1 MKINIYFF
9 IMFILACVAFIGDII
24 IYILKAKYLVAIM
37 LSFIIISIIFA
48 LAIKNKKIKIVFD
61 FEKSDLFLFIAMF
74 FITIFSGI
82 VYPDFVYDTISYH
95 EYLQKNPF
103 MDKVNFD
110 FFPGRIYCMFLFPL
124 GDRMFYIIRYFCGYR
139 FGAILSFFST
149 IVMFYQIKNILK
161 ILTNNSK
168 ISSIISYGIY
178 FLVAFSINVGTYYI
192 DMIGLPFLLQIIYMA
207 LENEDIMENKI
218 KLYMVGILSG
228 IAIGIKITQAFFVM
242 PIIIYIIFKNR
253 KYIKKISKWNVI
265 IFTFLAVLPYMIYLF
280 DNFKQTGSILF
291 PYYNNIFKSQ
301 YFDDISWIDERFNI
315 SGIFNYLFWPVIK
328 GFSYG
333 CYGDDNPFMDPIF
346 GIAYIFSIIYLFY
359 CIFTKKRGKMFELN
373 LIAIIS
379 YVLWMLVMK
388 GYFRYGIFVGVLFCI
403 EMFAIIVNYLNKKIS
418 TFEILKDIYVF
429 FIVGEIIFGICC
441 LYMIC
446 DFQNG
451 TKIFKDTDK
460 DSYKISIDGV
470 WGAPEDCVAFVSLV
484 REEDTPIYNLH
495 KDYFDD
501 TEKTLKMWQEKIENN
516 NIYTIIDYYGGNF
529 EDNFRVKSLEKDGFV
544 IEEILKKYT
553 AEEIPYIN
561 TNSVWYLVKINYAK

>member
-346 GIAYIFSIIYLFY
+346 GIA
-359 CIFTKKRGKMFELN
+359 
-373 LIAIIS
+373 
-379 YVLWMLVMK
+379 
-388 GYFRYGIFVGVLFCI
+388 
-403 EMFAIIVNYLNKKIS
+403 
-418 TFEILKDIYVF
+418 
-429 FIVGEIIFGICC
+429 
-441 LYMIC
+441 
-446 DFQNG
+446 
-451 TKIFKDTDK
+451 
-460 DSYKISIDGV
+460 
-470 WGAPEDCVAFVSLV
+470 
-484 REEDTPIYNLH
+484 
-495 KDYFDD
+495 
-501 TEKTLKMWQEKIENN
+501 
-516 NIYTIIDYYGGNF
+516 
-529 EDNFRVKSLEKDGFV
+529 
-544 IEEILKKYT
+544 
-553 AEEIPYIN
+553 
-561 TNSVWYLVKINYAK
+561 